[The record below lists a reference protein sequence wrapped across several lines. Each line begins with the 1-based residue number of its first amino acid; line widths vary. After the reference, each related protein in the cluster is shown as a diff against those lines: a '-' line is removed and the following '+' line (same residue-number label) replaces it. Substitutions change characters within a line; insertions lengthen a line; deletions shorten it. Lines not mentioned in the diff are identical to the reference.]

1 MASQSSRELALER
14 RKALSTGGKKA
25 SGLSSSSPNRVRSA
39 SDVGVTRT
47 DKSFIKSSENQISA
61 AQKVHSQSSISV
73 PSTNSH
79 SKIRNPRPISNP
91 SRELVLARR
100 EALSQRGKTADKS
113 QDRTRVD
120 VAKNASEESS
130 KVVSVSTQV
139 EACCEPC
146 AEEKARQSAAENSSK
161 LSLNISKAT
170 TRRNSSPKRRAIEW
184 YLIVCLSQK
193 NY

>member
-47 DKSFIKSSENQISA
+47 DKSFVKSSQNQISA
-61 AQKVHSQSSISV
+61 AQKVHSQTSISV

-100 EALSQRGKTADKS
+100 EALSQRCKSADKS

-120 VAKNASEESS
+120 VEKNTSEESS
-130 KVVSVSTQV
+130 NVFSVNTKV

-146 AEEKARQSAAENSSK
+146 AQEKARQSVSENASK
-161 LSLNISKAT
+161 LDFYISKVT
-170 TRRNSSPKRRAIEW
+170 TRRNSNP
-184 YLIVCLSQK
+184 
-193 NY
+193 

>member
-47 DKSFIKSSENQISA
+47 DESFIKSSRNQISA
-61 AQKVHSQSSISV
+61 SQKVHSKTSISSV

-120 VAKNASEESS
+120 VAKKCFRTIFNG
-130 KVVSVSTQV
+130 TF
-139 EACCEPC
+139 
-146 AEEKARQSAAENSSK
+146 R
-161 LSLNISKAT
+161 
-170 TRRNSSPKRRAIEW
+170 
-184 YLIVCLSQK
+184 
-193 NY
+193 